1 MLTARAGLDGHAA
14 YGRTLTLRLTLTLT
28 LTLARAR
35 ARARALALA
44 RHAVYGRVRN
54 ATEQLE
60 KLRVG
65 EVS

>member
-1 MLTARAGLDGHAA
+1 MLTARAGLDGHAV
-14 YGRTLTLRLTLTLT
+14 YGRTLRLALPLPLDLT
-28 LTLARAR
+28 LTLA
-35 ARARALALA
+35 LALS

-65 EVS
+65 EAGYLLKL